1 MPRLTA
7 DHSLVGLVYSDS
19 ARAEATLAALADYL
33 QAHDL
38 ALAGLIQ
45 RALDRPASARCD
57 MELEDLATGARTAI
71 ADDRGSGAVGCA
83 LDTDALLGAL
93 VRAQATLEAGAPL
106 VLAEGA
112 EFRGA
117 RTKLVA
123 EYEDCCGFDVDDP
136 LRVLRGAQ
144 FVAKFPALL
153 DGRALDGARELDGE
167 SPPAVGGR
175 AAPQSHQDRPPSP
188 VAGF

>member
-93 VRAQATLEAGAPL
+93 VRAQATLEAPTDLLL
-106 VLAEGA
+106 VNKFGKMEAEGSG
-112 EFRGA
+112 FRPLIVAALERGIPTIVAVPA
-117 RTKLVA
+117 RNLAVWEAFAADLAMTVPLN
-123 EYEDCCGFDVDDP
+123 DMP
-136 LRVLRGAQ
+136 LRPPEVLERLGLQ
-144 FVAKFPALL
+144 LQ
-153 DGRALDGARELDGE
+153 
-167 SPPAVGGR
+167 
-175 AAPQSHQDRPPSP
+175 QSTTT
-188 VAGF
+188 V